1 MRKFDYCSA
10 EYPDLWNKFVMGH
23 LVFTSEMYI
32 LSQDAIKLQKL
43 TILKH
48 RNDTKYCKV

>member
-23 LVFTSEMYI
+23 LVFTSEMDI
-32 LSQDAIKLQKL
+32 ISQDGIKLQKL
-43 TILKH
+43 TILKY

>member
-1 MRKFDYCSA
+1 MRKLDYCAA
-10 EYPDLWNKFVMGH
+10 EYPDLWNNVMGH
-23 LVFTSEMYI
+23 LVFTSEMDI
-32 LSQDAIKLQKL
+32 LSQDGIKLQKL